1 MVLGALGELL
11 EAFGPLNGPKL
22 EKGQKSEFADF
33 SLGDPFWALWA
44 TLGTTW
50 LTFSPFW
57 GVELAVCSTIA
68 VLMAKVSG
76 SG

>member
-1 MVLGALGELL
+1 MENDG
-11 EAFGPLNGPKL
+11 
-22 EKGQKSEFADF
+22 KSDFADPPR
-33 SLGDPFWALWA
+33 GPFWDTWA

-57 GVELAVCSTIA
+57 GVELLVCSTIA

-76 SG
+76 SGQPDVATP